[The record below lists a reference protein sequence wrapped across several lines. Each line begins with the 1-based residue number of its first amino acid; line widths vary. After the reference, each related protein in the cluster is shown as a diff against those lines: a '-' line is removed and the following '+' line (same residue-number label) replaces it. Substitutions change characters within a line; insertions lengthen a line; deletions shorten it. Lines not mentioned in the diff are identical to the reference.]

1 VAILRALPNMTILA
15 PADAREMTRLM
26 PTTVDHP
33 GPIYIRLGKGH
44 DPVVT
49 HEGPPFVIGKA
60 VPMRD
65 GDDALILTT
74 GVGLQVS
81 LAAADLLAQQGVR
94 AAVVHLPTI
103 KPLDTPEVLAN
114 VERVPAVVTVEEH
127 TIIGG
132 LGGSVAELLAES
144 DLLAGRRFKRIGI
157 PDVFPDKYGEQNGLM
172 KHYGISADNVAAEVR
187 ALLRASKRVRLD
199 VNKAA

>member
-1 VAILRALPNMTILA
+1 MTILA
-15 PADAREMTRLM
+15 PADAREMKRLM
-26 PTTVDHP
+26 PATVNHA

-49 HEGPPFVIGKA
+49 GEGAPFEIGKA

-65 GDDALILTT
+65 GDGALILTT

-81 LAAADLLAQQGVR
+81 LAAADLLAKQGVR
-94 AAVVHLPTI
+94 AAVLHLPTI
-103 KPLDTPEVLAN
+103 KPLDTEAVLSQVA
-114 VERVPAVVTVEEH
+114 RVPAVVTVEEH
-127 TIIGG
+127 TVIGG
-132 LGGSVAELLAES
+132 LGGCVAELLAES

-172 KHYGISADNVAAEVR
+172 ARYGISADNVAAEVK
-187 ALLRASKRVRLD
+187 ALLGTTKRVRLD
-199 VNKAA
+199 VHRAA